1 MLDGTIRMLG
11 EEKPSD
17 EVANGDKDDD
27 KELQDEGDAKDD
39 IVDDNGF
46 VRQWD
51 STQKSLGPKGKKLK
65 GQFVQLSSD
74 MGE

>member
-1 MLDGTIRMLG
+1 MLDGTIRMFDD
-11 EEKPSD
+11 EKPSD

-27 KELQDEGDAKDD
+27 KELQDEGDPKDD

-51 STQKSLGPKGKKLK
+51 STQRNVGPKGKKLK
-65 GQFVQLSSD
+65 G
-74 MGE
+74 